1 MNDLT
6 KRRTQVPIGTWPK
19 DLKLREIGRAQSF
32 QELQVVDS
40 YTPGI
45 LKRVFNWAETEIQVL
60 IAKTKKDLKDPA
72 LHLYLPV
79 YFVWG
84 RKP

>member
-1 MNDLT
+1 MHDLT
-6 KRRTQVPIGTWPK
+6 GRRTQLPIGTWPK
-19 DLKLREIGRAQSF
+19 DPKLREIGRAQSF

-45 LKRVFNWAETEIQVL
+45 LKRVFNWTETEIQVFV
-60 IAKTKKDLKDPA
+60 AKVKRDLKDQA
-72 LHLYLPV
+72 IHLYLPV
-79 YFVWG
+79 YFIWG